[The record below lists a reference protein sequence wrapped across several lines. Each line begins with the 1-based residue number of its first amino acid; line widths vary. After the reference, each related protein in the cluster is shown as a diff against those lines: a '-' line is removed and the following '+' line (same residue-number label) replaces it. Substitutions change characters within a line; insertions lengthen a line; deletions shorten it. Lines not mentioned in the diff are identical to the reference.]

1 MEVNINH
8 QTHTV
13 PEKASLLQLLEAQS
27 LSEKKGIAVAVNNK
41 VIPRASWTSHQLNQ
55 NDSITIIRATQGG

>member
-8 QTHTV
+8 QSYIIG
-13 PEKASLLQLLEAQS
+13 EKASLLQLLEAQS

-41 VIPRASWTSHQLNQ
+41 VIPRTSWTSHQLNQ